1 MRDTEGRFHTVNGKT
16 KITLPIIV
24 EGRYDK
30 SAICSIFDATVITTS
45 GFSVFNSREKQ
56 CLIRKL
62 AERGGVIVLTDSDA
76 GGAQIRKFLSGIL
89 PHDKIYNLYI
99 PQIRGKE
106 RRKSAPSK
114 AGYLG
119 VEGMSADVLREVLMP
134 FSESGDALSD
144 KKKREVTRLDF
155 YSDGF
160 SGGENSSEMRNRLSR
175 ALGLPENM
183 SAKALLEAIN
193 LIFDCEKYEDAKNSL
208 S

>member
-1 MRDTEGRFHTVNGKT
+1 MNDRL
-16 KITLPIIV
+16 KINLPIIV

-89 PHDKIYNLYI
+89 PSGKIYNLYI

-106 RRKSAPSK
+106 RRKSAPSRS
-114 AGYLG
+114 GYLG
-119 VEGMSADVLREVLMP
+119 VEGMSAEVLKELLTP
-134 FSESGDALSD
+134 FSERGEALSD
-144 KKKREVTRLDF
+144 KEKREVTKLDF

-160 SGGENSSEMRNRLSR
+160 SGGENSADMRNKLAHS
-175 ALGLPENM
+175 LGLPENM

-193 LIFDCEKYEDAKNSL
+193 LLFDYERYTEAKNSL
-208 S
+208 P

>member
-1 MRDTEGRFHTVNGKT
+1 VNERP

-30 SAICSIFDATVITTS
+30 STVTSIFDATVITTS
-45 GFSVFNSREKQ
+45 GFAIFNSREKQ

-76 GGAQIRKFLSGIL
+76 GGVQIRKFLSGIL

-106 RRKSAPSK
+106 RRKDSPSK

-119 VEGMSADVLREVLMP
+119 VEGMSADILRDLLMP
-134 FSESGDALSD
+134 FSESGDRLNEGG
-144 KKKREVTRLDF
+144 RRPVTRLDF

-160 SGGENSSEMRNRLSR
+160 SGKENSSDMRDKLAIS
-175 ALGLPENM
+175 LGLPKNM

-193 LIFDCEKYEDAKNSL
+193 LLFDYEKYESVKKSIE
-208 S
+208 